1 MKLKI
6 LLLIN
11 MGKIKMCCGNLRNK
25 VTIKSKKIKRINEP
39 SKLSL

>member
-11 MGKIKMCCGNLRNK
+11 MGKIKMCYGNLRNK
-25 VTIKSKKIKRINEP
+25 VTIKSKKTKKVTNNEN
-39 SKLSL
+39 